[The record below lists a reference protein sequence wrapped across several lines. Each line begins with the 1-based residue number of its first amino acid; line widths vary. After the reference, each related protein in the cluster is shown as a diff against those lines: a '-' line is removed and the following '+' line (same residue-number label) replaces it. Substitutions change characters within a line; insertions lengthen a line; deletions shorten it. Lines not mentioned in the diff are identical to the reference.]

1 MSKSIKVAIFQAPY
15 ASMDD
20 CGVWEKTHSDAK
32 ETIPA
37 EYYILVFCGEIELPD
52 SIPDIDDNRN
62 ELILEYVFQKFNID
76 HPRGYCGRSLSAGDV
91 VKLEGKTY
99 LCKSIGFQ
107 ECDFTSN
114 RPASRPE
121 CDLELYQQIKQ
132 VLIKNKIKVE
142 DASPALLQAVGYALL
157 KEGLYQ
163 ESKPI
168 EKPPVRSPE
177 QIRKAE
183 QILIDNGIED
193 DEAETVL
200 QAIGYVLLDE
210 ELYPGD

>member
-32 ETIPA
+32 EIIPA
-37 EYYILVFCGEIELPD
+37 EYYMLVFCGEIELPD

-76 HPRGYCGRSLSAGDV
+76 HPQGYCGRSLSVGDV

-114 RPASRPE
+114 RPDSRPE
-121 CDLELYQQIKQ
+121 CDSELYQQIRQ
-132 VLIKNKIKVE
+132 VLINNKIKVG
-142 DASPALLQAVGYALL
+142 DTSPALLQAVGYALL

-163 ESKPI
+163 ESKPS
-168 EKPPVRSPE
+168 ENPPVRNPE

-183 QILIDNGIED
+183 QVLIDNGVEA
-193 DEAETVL
+193 DEAGTVL

-210 ELYPGD
+210 ELYPEN